1 MSQASHAYQDI
12 REAVRDLCA
21 QFPAEY
27 FRKVDEER
35 GYPDAFVR
43 ALTAVSYTHL
53 DVYKRQA

>member
-1 MSQASHAYQDI
+1 MPHASHAYQDI

-43 ALTAVSYTHL
+43 ALTEAGWL
-53 DVYKRQA
+53 AA